1 MQWRTEE
8 IAAYIPGYQG
18 LTGICVVHC
27 KETNEFI
34 LNIYNEDPETRCGG
48 FVLLPGRIGKI
59 SGLTLAMLCTVH
71 NENYQCFRE

>member
-1 MQWRTEE
+1 MNEVYSSTPCSARSEE
-8 IAAYIPGYQG
+8 ISAFIPGYQG

-48 FVLLPGRIGKI
+48 FVLFYPEDLG
-59 SGLTLAMLCTVH
+59 
-71 NENYQCFRE
+71 Q